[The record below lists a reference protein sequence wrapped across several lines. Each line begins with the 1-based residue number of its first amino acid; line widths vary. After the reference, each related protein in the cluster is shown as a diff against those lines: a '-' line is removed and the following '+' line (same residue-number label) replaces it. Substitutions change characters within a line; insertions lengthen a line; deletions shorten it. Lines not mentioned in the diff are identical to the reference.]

1 MSDSTPRP
9 SSLIHTVYGEF
20 VRRLGGW
27 ISIADLIALMAEL
40 DVDGPAVRSAMS
52 RLKKAGTLL
61 QERRAG
67 TGYRLAPAME
77 PVFEEGDRRIFHSL
91 EPAGLA
97 DGWVVAVFSVPES
110 ERAHRHQLRSRLSWL
125 GFGNAAPGVWLA
137 PARLLP
143 DARRLLERLGLSAY
157 VHLFLSAE
165 YAGFADL
172 RTAVASWWDL
182 PAIEAQYAAFTDAW
196 RPVAEELRGP
206 SGREPG
212 GQHEPGRQGEPE
224 QREPR
229 GQGEP
234 EQREPRGQGEPGER
248 RASAE
253 QRQPRRVDPAEAF
266 RAYVPMLTQWRRLPY
281 LDPGLPAQ
289 LLPADWNAV
298 PARAVFTELH
308 ELLAEPSLRYVE
320 KVTGLSH
327 PQEPS

>member
-1 MSDSTPRP
+1 MPESTARP

-40 DVDGPAVRSAMS
+40 DVDAPAVRSATS

-67 TGYRLAPAME
+67 TGYRLSPAMA
-77 PVFEEGDRRIFHSL
+77 PVFDEGDRRIFHSL
-91 EPAGLA
+91 EPAELT

-143 DARRLLERLGLSAY
+143 DARLLLERLGLSAY

-165 YAGFADL
+165 YAGFAEL

-196 RPVAEELRGP
+196 RPLAEELRG
-206 SGREPG
+206 RE
-212 GQHEPGRQGEPE
+212 RI
-224 QREPR
+224 
-229 GQGEP
+229 
-234 EQREPRGQGEPGER
+234 
-248 RASAE
+248 
-253 QRQPRRVDPAEAF
+253 DPAEAF
-266 RAYVPMLTQWRRLPY
+266 RDYVPMLTQWRRLPY
-281 LDPGLPAQ
+281 LDPGLPEP

-298 PARAVFTELH
+298 PARAVFTEVH
-308 ELLAEPSLRYVE
+308 GLLAGPSLRFVE

-327 PQEPS
+327 PQELP

>member
-1 MSDSTPRP
+1 MSESTPRP

-61 QERRAG
+61 QERRTG
-67 TGYRLAPAME
+67 TGYRLAPAMG

-91 EPAGLA
+91 EPAELA

-137 PARLLP
+137 PARMLP

-196 RPVAEELRGP
+196 HPVAAELRTPVEPQGSAAERGP
-206 SGREPG
+206 SEP
-212 GQHEPGRQGEPE
+212 PG
-224 QREPR
+224 
-229 GQGEP
+229 
-234 EQREPRGQGEPGER
+234 PGER
-248 RASAE
+248 RA
-253 QRQPRRVDPAEAF
+253 PRFDPAEAF
-266 RAYVPMLTQWRRLPY
+266 RDYVPMLTQWRRLPY
-281 LDPGLPAQ
+281 LDPGLPAR

-298 PARAVFTELH
+298 PARALFTELH
-308 ELLAEPSLRYVE
+308 GLLAEPSLRYVE

-327 PQEPS
+327 PEEPS